1 MHVKPWGIVPGGRA
15 SRRLGGLEMPKQQDA
30 SGTLD
35 PGSDIVAIAK
45 SGDRAAFARLYDHF
59 SPRIKGLLMQ
69 GGASADL
76 AEDLAQEAMLTVW
89 RKAAQ
94 FDPAKAAAST
104 WIFTIARNLRIDRLR
119 REQRAAVYALAMK
132 DDAEPPVQPDQ
143 ALDVAQREMGVR
155 EALQVLPDDQ
165 LQVVRLSFIEGRTHM
180 EIADVLQIPLGTVK
194 SRMRLAMAK
203 LRYALEKIK

>member
-1 MHVKPWGIVPGGRA
+1 
-15 SRRLGGLEMPKQQDA
+15 MPNQQDA
-30 SGTLD
+30 SGTPD

-59 SPRIKGLLMQ
+59 SPRIKGFLMQ

-89 RKAAQ
+89 RKSAQ

-119 REQRAAVYALAMK
+119 REQRVVVYALAMK
-132 DDAEPPVQPDQ
+132 DEAEPPLQPDQ

-165 LQVVRLSFIEGRTHM
+165 FQVVRLSFIEGRTHM
-180 EIADVLQIPLGTVK
+180 EIAEVLQIPLGTVK
-194 SRMRLAMAK
+194 SRMRLAMVK
-203 LRYALEKIK
+203 LRDALEKIT

>member
-1 MHVKPWGIVPGGRA
+1 
-15 SRRLGGLEMPKQQDA
+15 MPNH
-30 SGTLD
+30 LD
-35 PGSDIVAIAK
+35 TSATPDLGSDIVAIAK
-45 SGDRAAFARLYDHF
+45 SGDRAAFARIYDHF
-59 SPRIKGLLMQ
+59 SPRIKGILMQ
-69 GGASADL
+69 RGASAEL

-132 DDAEPPVQPDQ
+132 DEAEPPVQPDQ
-143 ALDVAQREMGVR
+143 ALDVAQREVVVR

-180 EIADVLQIPLGTVK
+180 EIADALQIPLGTVK
-194 SRMRLAMAK
+194 SRMRLAMTK
-203 LRYALEKIK
+203 LRDALEKIT